1 MFNWK
6 STYNAINATFPGTKH
21 TPVIGITGNF
31 GDKGCEL
38 AEGYFKSVLLAGAT
52 PVILP
57 PTEDKDAIATM
68 LDSIDGLLL
77 SGGADL
83 NPLYVG
89 EEPIQALGSINP
101 RRDLFELLLIRLAYD
116 RQIPILGICRGIQM
130 LAAALDGSIWQDLAA
145 MGSVEGGSCAFSSPL
160 LKHSQ
165 SLDRA
170 VASHTVSISE
180 GSQLHE
186 VMGTTTLAVNSF
198 HHQAV
203 RNPGPHLRVCAQ
215 APDGI
220 IEAVESTEH
229 KSILGVQWH
238 PECFC
243 LAGDETMLPIFRW
256 LTDEAANYA
265 EARRIHSRILTL
277 DSHCDTPMFFDQD
290 IHFNQ
295 RDPRILVDLHKMT
308 EGGLDASIMVAY
320 IPQGPRT
327 PEGHAAATSYADSQ
341 LHRVREMVVSCTPPC
356 AVDGGWSA
364 ATPLSSAT
372 AFPAPS
378 PLGVGGGT
386 AAALPPLSLART
398 PADLYRLKSEGRRA
412 IMLGIENGYA
422 IGSDLS
428 LLRHFKEEHGIVYM
442 TLCHNGNNDICGSA
456 RPREGEPLTGITPF
470 GTEVIKE
477 MNRLGIMV
485 DLSHASEHSFYD
497 ALDISS
503 QPIVCSH
510 SSSRALCDHPRNLTD
525 DQLRALA
532 ATGGVAQVT
541 FYSGFLR
548 KDGQATILDAVAHL
562 NHMVQVMGIEHVGIG
577 TDFDGDGGV
586 PGLASASELINFTRR
601 LLRERYTEA
610 DLRLIWGGNF
620 LRVMEQV
627 QNPLTSQSP

>member
-6 STYNAINATFPGTKH
+6 STYDAIHASFPGSRR

-57 PTEDKDAIATM
+57 PTEDRDAIVTM
-68 LDSIDGLLL
+68 LDDIDGLLL

-83 NPLYVG
+83 NPLFVG
-89 EEPIQALGSINP
+89 EEPIPALGSINP
-101 RRDLFELLLIRLAYD
+101 RRDLFELLLIRLAFD

-130 LAAALDGSIWQDLAA
+130 LAAALDGSIWQDLATA
-145 MGSVEGGSCAFSSPL
+145 AAEGDSSAFTSPL

-170 VASHTVSISE
+170 VASHSVAITE
-180 GSQLHE
+180 GSLLHTI
-186 VMGTTTLAVNSF
+186 MGTTTLAVNSF

-203 RNPGPHLRVCAQ
+203 HEPGPHLRICARS
-215 APDGI
+215 ADGV
-220 IEAVESTEH
+220 IEAIESTEH

-243 LAGDETMLPIFRW
+243 LAGDETMMPLFRW
-256 LTDEAANYA
+256 LADEAANYR
-265 EARRIHSRILTL
+265 EARRIHARVLTL

-290 IHFNQ
+290 IHFDQ

-327 PEGHAAATSYADSQ
+327 PEGNADATAYADSQ
-341 LHRVREMVVSCTPPC
+341 LTRVRE
-356 AVDGGWSA
+356 
-364 ATPLSSAT
+364 
-372 AFPAPS
+372 
-378 PLGVGGGT
+378 LGV
-386 AAALPPLSLART
+386 SLART
-398 PADLYRLKSEGRRA
+398 PADLYRLKAAGQHA

-422 IGSDLS
+422 IGNDLA
-428 LLRHFKEEHGIVYM
+428 LLRHFKEDHGIVYM

-456 RPREGEPLTGITPF
+456 RPREGETLEGVSDF
-470 GTEVIKE
+470 GADVIRE

-485 DLSHASEHSFYD
+485 DLSHASERSFYD

-503 QPIVCSH
+503 TPIVCSH
-510 SSSRALCDHPRNLTD
+510 SSARALCDHPRNLTD

-532 ATGGVAQVT
+532 ARGGVAQVT
-541 FYSGFLR
+541 FYNGFLR
-548 KDGQATILDAVAHL
+548 TDGEATILDAIAHL
-562 NHMVQVMGIEHVGIG
+562 NHMIHVAGIEHVGIG

-586 PGLASASELINFTRR
+586 IGYADASEALNFTLH
-601 LLRERYTEA
+601 LLRRKFSEQDIRK
-610 DLRLIWGGNF
+610 IWGGNW
-620 LRVMEQV
+620 LRVMAEV
-627 QNPLTSQSP
+627 QRTINN